1 MTDYIVRA
9 TAANNQIRAFAATTR
24 EMVETAR
31 EHHGTSP
38 VATAALGRL
47 LTAGA
52 MMGSMMKN
60 DTDMLTLQ
68 VRGDGPLGG
77 ITVTADSQGNAKGY
91 VLNPE
96 AMMPPKNGKLDVG
109 GAVGIGLLNVIKD
122 MGLKEPY
129 VGQTILVTSEIA
141 EDLTYYFA
149 NSEQVPSSVG
159 LGVLMEK
166 DNKVKCAG
174 GFIIQLMPFA
184 EDKTIDQLEEN
195 LKKVTSVTELLDKGY
210 TPEQLLEELLG
221 NLGLEITDTMP
232 TRFYCNCSKERVEQ
246 AVVSIGR
253 KEIQE
258 MIDEGKDIEVKCHF
272 CNTGYTYTI
281 EELKDIIKR
290 SK

>member
-1 MTDYIVRA
+1 MKDYIVRA
-9 TAANNQIRAFAATTR
+9 TAANGQIRAFAATTKQV
-24 EMVETAR
+24 VETAR
-31 EHHGTSP
+31 CDHNTSP

-68 VRGDGPLGG
+68 IRGDGPIGG
-77 ITVTADSQGNAKGY
+77 ITVTADSHANVKGY
-91 VLNPE
+91 VLNPDVIL
-96 AMMPPKNGKLDVG
+96 PPKNGKLDVG
-109 GAVGIGLLNVIKD
+109 GAVGIGLLQVIKD

-129 VGQTILVTSEIA
+129 SGQTILVSSEIA

-166 DNKVKCAG
+166 DNTVKCAG

-184 EDKTIDQLEEN
+184 EESVISQLEEN
-195 LKKVTSVTELLDKGY
+195 LKGVTSVTALLNKGY
-210 TPEQLLEELLG
+210 TPEQILEELLG
-221 NLGLEITDTMP
+221 NLELEITDTID
-232 TRFYCNCSKERVEQ
+232 TQFYCNCSKERVER
-246 AVVSIGR
+246 AVASVGR
-253 KEIQE
+253 KEIQD
-258 MIDEGKDIEVKCHF
+258 MINEGKDIEVKCHF
-272 CNTGYTYTI
+272 CNTAYNYTV
-281 EELKDIIKR
+281 EDLKKIIKR